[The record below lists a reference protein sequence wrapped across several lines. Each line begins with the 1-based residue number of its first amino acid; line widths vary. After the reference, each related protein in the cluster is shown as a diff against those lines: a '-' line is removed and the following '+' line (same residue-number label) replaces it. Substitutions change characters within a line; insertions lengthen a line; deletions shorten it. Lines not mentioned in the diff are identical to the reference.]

1 MTDSL
6 AASDGAQIAFDVH
19 GDESAPPLVLVHSL
33 GCDHHMWDH
42 QVGTLSQTHRV
53 VTLDIRGH
61 GASDASPGDY
71 ALERL
76 SRDVLDVADGLGVE
90 AFDYCGLSVGG
101 LIGLWLGLNTGGRI
115 RSLTLCNTGAKISD
129 VERWNER
136 IEVART
142 AGMPGLVDGVIERW
156 FTPEFVDAHP
166 EEIERAPVAAAR
178 D

>member
-6 AASDGAQIAFDVH
+6 AVSDGAQIAFDLT
-19 GDESAPPLVLVHSL
+19 GDASAPPLVLVHSL

-53 VTLDIRGH
+53 VALDIRGH
-61 GASDASPGDY
+61 GASDSPLGDY
-71 ALERL
+71 TLERL
-76 SRDVLDVADGLGVE
+76 GRDVVDVVDGLGVQ

-101 LIGLWLGLNTGGRI
+101 LIGLWLGLHTGGRL

-136 IEVART
+136 IDVAGT
-142 AGMPGLVDGVIERW
+142 AGMPALVDGVIERW
-156 FTPEFVDAHP
+156 FTSEYADTHP
-166 EEIERAPVAAAR
+166 EE
-178 D
+178 